1 MTQNTAGLATLSI
14 DLDNAWSYLKTAGHP
29 GWVNY
34 PSYLDVLVPRA
45 LSLLNQHNLRI
56 TWFIVG
62 QDAALE
68 KNRAALATI
77 VPAGHEVGNHSF
89 HHQPWKKLGC
99 MADATMELSLAD
111 DAITQA
117 TGQRPGGYRAPGHA
131 VSPAELE
138 VISSRGYDYDA
149 STFPTFLGPVARAY
163 YFMIAKLPREER
175 ARRATLF
182 GRMGDVFQPLKP
194 YLWQLADSTLLELPV
209 TTMPLARTPIH
220 FSYLLP
226 LSARSPAAA
235 RQYFRL
241 ALGLCQQFGVTPSLL
256 LHPLDF
262 LGNDDLRGFD
272 FFPGMQQSS
281 RTKMAFISW
290 AIEQVTGK
298 FNIVPLGLFAKIL
311 RSSAPSLPLR
321 PVSAL
326 KP

>member
-1 MTQNTAGLATLSI
+1 MTKNTADLATLSI
-14 DLDNAWSYLKTAGHP
+14 DLDNAWAYLRTAGHP
-29 GWVNY
+29 GWVHY
-34 PSYLDVLVPRA
+34 PSYLDTLVPRA
-45 LSLLNQHNLRI
+45 LSLLNQHNLHI

-68 KNRAALATI
+68 KNRAALASI

-89 HHQPWKKLGC
+89 HHQPWKKLEC
-99 MADATMELSLAD
+99 TADATSELSLAD
-111 DAITQA
+111 DAIARA
-117 TGQRPGGYRAPGHA
+117 TGRKPRGYRAPGHA

-138 VISSRGYDYDA
+138 VIASKGYDYDA
-149 STFPTFLGPVARAY
+149 STFPTFLGPAARAY
-163 YFMIAKLPREER
+163 YFMITKLPREER

-182 GRMGDVFQPLKP
+182 GRMSDVFQPLKP
-194 YLWQLADSTLLELPV
+194 YLWQLTDSTLLELPV

-235 RQYFRL
+235 KQYFRL
-241 ALGLCQQFGVTPSLL
+241 ALSLCQRLGVTPSLL
-256 LHPLDF
+256 LHSLDF
-262 LGNDDLRGFD
+262 LGDSDLHGFN

-281 RTKMAFISW
+281 RSKIAFISW

-298 FNIVPLGLFAKIL
+298 FNVVPLGHFAKIL
-311 RSSAPSLPLR
+311 RSTAQSLPLR

>member
-1 MTQNTAGLATLSI
+1 MTQDTADLATLSL
-14 DLDNAWSYLKTAGHP
+14 DLANAWCYLKTAGHS
-29 GWVNY
+29 GWRDY
-34 PSYLDVLVPRA
+34 PSYLDILVPRA
-45 LSLLNQHNLRI
+45 LSVLNQHDLHI
-56 TWFIVG
+56 TWFIIG

-68 KNRAALATI
+68 KNRAALASI
-77 VPAGHEVGNHSF
+77 APAGHEIGNHSF
-89 HHQPWKKLGC
+89 HHEPWKKLEC
-99 MADATMELSLAD
+99 AANAIADLSLAD

-117 TGQRPGGYRAPGHA
+117 TGQKPRGYRAPGHA

-138 VISSRGYDYDA
+138 VIASWGYHYDA
-149 STFPTFLGPVARAY
+149 STFPTFLGPMARAY
-163 YFMIAKLPREER
+163 YFMSTKLPREER

-182 GRMGDVFQPLKP
+182 GRMTDVFQPLKP
-194 YLWQLADSTLLELPV
+194 YLWQLTDSTLLELPV

-262 LGNDDLRGFD
+262 LGDDDLRGFD

-281 RTKMAFISW
+281 RSKLAFIGW
-290 AIEQVTGK
+290 AIEQLTSK
-298 FNIVPLGLFAKIL
+298 FNVVPLGRLAKIL
-311 RSSAPSLPLR
+311 RASAPCLQLR
-321 PVSAL
+321 PVNAL
-326 KP
+326 KT